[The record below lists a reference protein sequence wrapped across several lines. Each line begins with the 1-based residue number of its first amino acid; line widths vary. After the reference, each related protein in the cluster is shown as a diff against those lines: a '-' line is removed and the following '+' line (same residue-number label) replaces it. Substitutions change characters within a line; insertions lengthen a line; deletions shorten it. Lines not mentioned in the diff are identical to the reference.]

1 MSTTTVRRTGAAEGG
16 PVEAKLTAEETIALS
31 KKHTISEWAVQ
42 GAVDP
47 LAIDRAEGIYLY
59 TVDGKRY
66 IDFNSQ
72 LMSVNIG
79 HSDQR
84 VIKAM
89 HEQAQKLC
97 YVMPG
102 GMTTEPRARLGA
114 KLAELCPGDI
124 DVFFFTNGGA
134 ESVENA
140 FKIARA
146 YTGRYKIMSRYRSY
160 HGATAAAM
168 AATGEPRSWAQPP
181 LPGMIHFPD
190 WYHGVDR
197 EQDSAETALRNL
209 EEIIMLE
216 GPQTIAAIIVES
228 VTGTNGILIPPDGYM
243 QGVRAL
249 CDKHGI
255 VMIADEVMSGF
266 GRTGEWFAIDHW
278 KVVPDL
284 MTMAKGITSSYIP
297 LGAVGM
303 RRKIGDYF
311 QDKMFP
317 GGLTYSSHA
326 LACAT
331 ALATI
336 AVYEED
342 GLIDRAKRTGKVMAE
357 LMADLAQ
364 RHPSVGAVRN
374 IGLFGV
380 VELIRDRKTRQPMAP
395 FNGAA
400 PEMAALGKF
409 FRQEGLFT
417 IVRWNYF
424 FTNPPLIITD
434 EQLREAFRIIDRGL
448 EITDKAVV

>member
-1 MSTTTVRRTGAAEGG
+1 MSTLTKDE
-16 PVEAKLTAEETIALS
+16 KLTAQQIVELS

-47 LAIDRAEGIYLY
+47 LPIERAEGIYLY
-59 TVDGKRY
+59 AADGKRY

-72 LMSVNIG
+72 LMSVNVG
-79 HSDQR
+79 HSDKR
-84 VIKAM
+84 VVKAIQ
-89 HEQAQKLC
+89 EEAEKLC

-134 ESVENA
+134 EAVENA

-146 YTGRYKIMSRYRSY
+146 YTGRYKILSRYRSY
-160 HGATAAAM
+160 HGATAAAL
-168 AATGEPRSWAQPP
+168 AATGEPRSWGQAP

-197 EQDSAETALRNL
+197 EQDSADVALRTL
-209 EEIIMLE
+209 DEIIMLE
-216 GPQTIAAIIVES
+216 GAQTIAAIILEP

-255 VMIADEVMSGF
+255 VMIADEVMAGF
-266 GRTGEWFAIDHW
+266 VRTGEWFAINHW

-284 MTMAKGITSSYIP
+284 MTMAKGITSSYVP

-303 RRKIGDYF
+303 RRKIGDHF
-311 QDKMFP
+311 KDKMFP

-326 LACAT
+326 LA
-331 ALATI
+331 
-336 AVYEED
+336 
-342 GLIDRAKRTGKVMAE
+342 
-357 LMADLAQ
+357 
-364 RHPSVGAVRN
+364 
-374 IGLFGV
+374 
-380 VELIRDRKTRQPMAP
+380 
-395 FNGAA
+395 GAA
-400 PEMAALGKF
+400 GPATTAG
-409 FRQEGLFT
+409 
-417 IVRWNYF
+417 
-424 FTNPPLIITD
+424 
-434 EQLREAFRIIDRGL
+434 
-448 EITDKAVV
+448 

>member
-1 MSTTTVRRTGAAEGG
+1 VSVASQDTS
-16 PVEAKLTAEETIALS
+16 KLTAEEIVSLS

-42 GAVDP
+42 GAVEP
-47 LAIDRAEGIYLY
+47 LPIERAEGIYLY
-59 TVDGKRY
+59 TADGKRY

-79 HSDQR
+79 HSDKR
-84 VIKAM
+84 VIDAM

-146 YTGRYKIMSRYRSY
+146 YTGRYKILSRYRSY

-168 AATGEPRSWAQPP
+168 AATGEPRSWGQAP

-197 EQDSAETALRNL
+197 EQDSAEVALRNL
-209 EEIIMLE
+209 EEIVMLE
-216 GPQTIAAIIVES
+216 GPQTIAAIILES

-255 VMIADEVMSGF
+255 TMIADEVMSGF
-266 GRTGEWFAIDHW
+266 GRTGEWFAINHW

-303 RRKIGDYF
+303 RRKIADF
-311 QDKMFP
+311 FKDKMFP

-326 LACAT
+326 LACAA

-342 GLIDRAKRTGKVMAE
+342 GLIERTRRMGKVMGE
-357 LMADLAQ
+357 LMADLAK

-374 IGLFGV
+374 LGLFGV
-380 VELIRDRKTRQPMAP
+380 IELIRDRKTRQPMAP

-400 PEMAALGKF
+400 PEMGALGKF
-409 FRQEGLFT
+409 FRENGLFT

-424 FTNPPLIITD
+424 FTNPPLIITE
-434 EQLREAFRIIDRGL
+434 EQLREAFSIIDRGL
-448 EITDKAVV
+448 EIADRAVA

>member
-1 MSTTTVRRTGAAEGG
+1 MSTLTKDE
-16 PVEAKLTAEETIALS
+16 KLTAAQIVELS

-47 LAIDRAEGIYLY
+47 LPIDRAEGIYLY
-59 TVDGKRY
+59 TPDGKRY

-79 HSDQR
+79 HSDKR
-84 VIKAM
+84 VVRAIQ
-89 HEQAQKLC
+89 EQAEKLC

-114 KLAELCPGDI
+114 KLAELTPGDI

-134 ESVENA
+134 EAVENA

-168 AATGEPRSWAQPP
+168 AATGEPRSWGQAP
-181 LPGMIHFPD
+181 LPGMIHFTD

-197 EQDSAETALRNL
+197 EQDSAAAALRTL
-209 EEIIMLE
+209 EEQIVLE

-249 CDKHGI
+249 CDKYGI
-255 VMIADEVMSGF
+255 VMIADEVMAGF
-266 GRTGEWFAIDHW
+266 GRTGEWFAINHW

-303 RRKIGDYF
+303 RRAIADHFK
-311 QDKMFP
+311 DKMFP

-326 LACAT
+326 LACAA

-342 GLIDRAKRTGKVMAE
+342 GLIERTKRMGKVMGE
-357 LMADLAQ
+357 LMADLAT

-380 VELIRDRKTRQPMAP
+380 IELIRDRRTKQPMAP

-409 FRQEGLFT
+409 FREHGLFT

-424 FTNPPLIITD
+424 FTNPPLIITE
-434 EQLREAFRIIDRGL
+434 EQLRDAFSIIDRAL
-448 EITDKAVV
+448 EVTDKAVA